1 MGRSN
6 SAVKMVRIS
15 IILCLVIVACF
26 ASVSAKEETNEKAL
40 SDEALLDRVE
50 REAGERKV
58 RRRKKK
64 KSSAKKK
71 RNRNRSSK
79 RALKKRG
86 KQTRKVM
93 KGRKGTRKSNS
104 CSRQSASEATCLVN
118 IGTVMD
124 YEGNQV
130 GNFERQK
137 KRIESFSVL
146 MGKKGGKNSNF
157 MNSTTYLETALGTD
171 KNCSKGATG

>member
-26 ASVSAKEETNEKAL
+26 VSVSAKEETNEKAL

-71 RNRNRSSK
+71 R
-79 RALKKRG
+79 G

-104 CSRQSASEATCLVN
+104 CSRQSASEAT
-118 IGTVMD
+118 
-124 YEGNQV
+124 
-130 GNFERQK
+130 
-137 KRIESFSVL
+137 
-146 MGKKGGKNSNF
+146 
-157 MNSTTYLETALGTD
+157 
-171 KNCSKGATG
+171 